1 MKLRITTYPKR
12 VNAIQGL
19 VKLEF
24 GEDLTVY
31 PLRIVQGKNGLFL
44 SMPQAI
50 RKDNSWKDLFHPVN
64 KEARQELTEAVM
76 KVFSPEHTESMEV
89 DWDTE
94 WEVKAYTSPFV
105 NPRTKVVGMGTIELN
120 GRFRVENI
128 LLSEIY
134 PGTIVPIF
142 PMRQWM
148 GETGEIQQA
157 DILTASE
164 SLEKLLGK
172 ELRKDF
178 AMKQK
183 KQQQNESMTMRP
195 RNSFNDFEQ
204 RTYPPGFLDE
214 LIRRKSAAE
223 SKQMAE
229 ERKAQKQQQE
239 AQMQQEQNPEPEES
253 IGPVLE

>member
-1 MKLRITTYPKR
+1 
-12 VNAIQGL
+12 
-19 VKLEF
+19 
-24 GEDLTVY
+24 
-31 PLRIVQGKNGLFL
+31 
-44 SMPQAI
+44 
-50 RKDNSWKDLFHPVN
+50 
-64 KEARQELTEAVM
+64 
-76 KVFSPEHTESMEV
+76 
-89 DWDTE
+89 
-94 WEVKAYTSPFV
+94 
-105 NPRTKVVGMGTIELN
+105 MGTIELN

-172 ELRKDF
+172 ELRRDF